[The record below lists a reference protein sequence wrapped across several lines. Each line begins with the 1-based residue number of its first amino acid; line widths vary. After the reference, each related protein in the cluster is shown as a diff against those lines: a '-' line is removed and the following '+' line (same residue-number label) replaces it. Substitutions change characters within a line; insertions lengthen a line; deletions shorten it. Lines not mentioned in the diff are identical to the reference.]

1 MKAEECLKFETC
13 GAPLCPLDEEICT
26 SIKCG
31 NKDWIRNQ
39 RKIKKRAAN
48 RNFYFTYEMLCRNC
62 QIRRGIDGLD
72 PDNTSFSDFSD
83 KKADKKAEESWLKKH
98 PEKRKWTEEEK
109 YRLASPLKKRLK
121 PDKVL
126 KKYASNLYEDDFY
139 SPGGTFIPPGS
150 NTPTGGLK
158 TDGI

>member
-1 MKAEECLKFETC
+1 
-13 GAPLCPLDEEICT
+13 
-26 SIKCG
+26 
-31 NKDWIRNQ
+31 
-39 RKIKKRAAN
+39 
-48 RNFYFTYEMLCRNC
+48 MLCRNC

>member
-1 MKAEECLKFETC
+1 LKPANRLY
-13 GAPLCPLDEEICT
+13 APLDEESLRNGVWYPDEEICT

-48 RNFYFTYEMLCRNC
+48 RNFYFTHEMLCRNC

-72 PDNTSFSDFSD
+72 PDNTSFS
-83 KKADKKAEESWLKKH
+83 DKKAEESWLKKH